1 MMHIDYQ
8 YLEERTQKRS
18 KRMGNLWGALLLVGF
33 LSSATALVNA
43 SEEVCETGCEE
54 SCVEYWGDWGD

>member
-18 KRMGNLWGALLLVGF
+18 KRMGNLWGALLLVGVRIPPRVPF
-33 LSSATALVNA
+33 
-43 SEEVCETGCEE
+43 C
-54 SCVEYWGDWGD
+54 